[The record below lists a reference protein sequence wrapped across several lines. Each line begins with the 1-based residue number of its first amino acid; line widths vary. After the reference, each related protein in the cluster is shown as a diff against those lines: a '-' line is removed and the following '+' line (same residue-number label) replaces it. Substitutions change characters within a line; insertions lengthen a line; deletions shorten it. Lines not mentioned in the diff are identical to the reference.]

1 MNASFPSL
9 KLGSLA
15 TLIALLLVVV
25 STGCGSL
32 MQRTASLEDD
42 ELYLDR
48 GEEFITDAEY
58 LAYAYEQAGYDAA
71 AGEYERM
78 DSRSGDA
85 FQSSFGYVPQSLRGR
100 SMLRGYMTPYGAAGF
115 GPNPYDPWGS
125 SFYGGYS
132 AYNPGFYDPYN
143 PYGSPMGNFGWGS
156 SSWGINPYV
165 GSFGYNPYAYS
176 PYGYGYTGYNP
187 YGYGVG
193 GFGGVGGN
201 GGVYGGYGNGWGW
214 GSDVYTVS
222 NVVVAPRT
230 PIWSSTSINSNAGGG
245 RLLTNK
251 DEEIQ
256 ATGEP
261 AAPMTIW
268 RGVDAVGTGSSRP
281 AATSTRPTSRQSSS
295 TKPEYISPAR
305 STTTRSS
312 RSRSSWG
319 SSSGSNSGSSTRSSS
334 TRSSSSRSTTTRS
347 SSSSRN
353 SSWSGSS
360 SGSSRSSGSSTRS
373 SSGSGSSRGSS
384 GSSTGRSGGS
394 GRNSG
399 RGGGQPLR

>member
-1 MNASFPSL
+1 MKAPYPSL
-9 KLGSLA
+9 RLGSLA
-15 TLIALLLVVV
+15 TLFALLFVVV

-42 ELYLDR
+42 ELYLER

-71 AGEYERM
+71 AGEYGRM

-125 SFYGGYS
+125 SFCGGYS
-132 AYNPGFYDPYN
+132 PYNPGFYDPYN
-143 PYGSPMGNFGWGS
+143 PYGSPMMGCGFGNN
-156 SSWGINPYV
+156 SWGMNPYM
-165 GSFGYNPYAYS
+165 GGNWGMNPYSYN

-193 GFGGVGGN
+193 GFGGYGGY
-201 GGVYGGYGNGWGW
+201 GGVYGGYGNGWG
-214 GSDVYTVS
+214 SDVYTSS

-230 PIWSSTSINSNAGGG
+230 PIWSSSSVNSNAGGG

-261 AAPMTIW
+261 AAPRTIW
-268 RGVDAVGTGSSRP
+268 RGVDALGSGTARP
-281 AATSTRPTSRQSSS
+281 AATSARPSNSSS
-295 TKPEYISPAR
+295 SNYGQSEY
-305 STTTRSS
+305 
-312 RSRSSWG
+312 G
-319 SSSGSNSGSSTRSSS
+319 SSSRSSS
-334 TRSSSSRSTTTRS
+334 TRSTTRSTTTRS
-347 SSSSRN
+347 SSSTRN
-353 SSWSGSS
+353 SSWSGPS
-360 SGSSRSSGSSTRS
+360 SGSTPSSGSSTRS
-373 SSGSGSSRGSS
+373 SSGTGSSRGSS

-394 GRNSG
+394 SRTSG
-399 RGGGQPLR
+399 RGGGQPPR

>member
-9 KLGSLA
+9 RLGSFTAL
-15 TLIALLLVVV
+15 LALLLVVV

-58 LAYAYEQAGYDAA
+58 LAYAYEQAGYDPR
-71 AGEYERM
+71 GEYGEL
-78 DSRSGDA
+78 DSRGGDA

-125 SFYGGYS
+125 SFYGGYNPYS
-132 AYNPGFYDPYN
+132 PYGGSMGYNMIGGNGWGMNPYMGNNWGMNPYAYN
-143 PYGSPMGNFGWGS
+143 PYG
-156 SSWGINPYV
+156 
-165 GSFGYNPYAYS
+165 
-176 PYGYGYTGYNP
+176 YGHNGYNP
-187 YGYGVG
+187 YGYGG
-193 GFGGVGGN
+193 YGL
-201 GGVYGGYGNGWGW
+201 GGYGTGGYSGFNNWGNSGW
-214 GSDVYTVS
+214 GSDVFEVS

-251 DEEIQ
+251 VEESSE
-256 ATGEP
+256 AGEP
-261 AAPMTIW
+261 AAPRTIW
-268 RGVDAVGTGSSRP
+268 RGMDTQG
-281 AATSTRPTSRQSSS
+281 TSTRSSSSAPSRTNTYGNTPSRTTPTSN
-295 TKPEYISPAR
+295 
-305 STTTRSS
+305 
-312 RSRSSWG
+312 SRSSWG
-319 SSSGSNSGSSTRSSS
+319 SSGSSTRSSS
-334 TRSSSSRSTTTRS
+334 STRSTTTRS

-373 SSGSGSSRGSS
+373 SSSSGSSRGSS
-384 GSSTGRSGGS
+384 GSSTGRSNGS
-394 GRNSG
+394 SRNSG
-399 RGGGQPLR
+399 RGGGQPSR

>member
-9 KLGSLA
+9 RLGSFAALF
-15 TLIALLLVVV
+15 ALLLVVV

-58 LAYAYEQAGYDAA
+58 LAYAYEQAGYDPR
-71 AGEYERM
+71 GEYGEL
-78 DSRSGDA
+78 DSRGGDA

-125 SFYGGYS
+125 SFYGGY
-132 AYNPGFYDPYN
+132 NP
-143 PYGSPMGNFGWGS
+143 
-156 SSWGINPYV
+156 
-165 GSFGYNPYAYS
+165 YS
-176 PYGYGYTGYNP
+176 PYGGSMGYNMMGGNGWGMNPYMGNNWGMNPYAYNP
-187 YGYGVG
+187 YGYGYNG
-193 GFGGVGGN
+193 YNPYGFGGYGM
-201 GGVYGGYGNGWGW
+201 GGYNNWGNSGW
-214 GSDVYTVS
+214 GSDVFEVS

-230 PIWSSTSINSNAGGG
+230 PIWSSTSINSNGGGG

-251 DEEIQ
+251 VEESSE
-256 ATGEP
+256 AGEP
-261 AAPMTIW
+261 AAPRTIW
-268 RGVDAVGTGSSRP
+268 RGMDAQGTR
-281 AATSTRPTSRQSSS
+281 
-295 TKPEYISPAR
+295 
-305 STTTRSS
+305 TRSS
-312 RSRSSWG
+312 SSAPSRTNTYGNTPSRTTPSSNSRSSWG
-319 SSSGSNSGSSTRSSS
+319 SSGASNGSST
-334 TRSSSSRSTTTRS
+334 RSTTTRS

-373 SSGSGSSRGSS
+373 SSSSGSSRGSS
-384 GSSTGRSGGS
+384 GSSTGRSSGS
-394 GRNSG
+394 SRNSG

>member
-1 MNASFPSL
+1 MKASFPSL
-9 KLGSLA
+9 RLESHA
-15 TLIALLLVVV
+15 TLFALLLVVV

-42 ELYLDR
+42 ELYLDQ

-78 DSRSGDA
+78 DARGGDA

-143 PYGSPMGNFGWGS
+143 PYGSPMGNLGWGS
-156 SSWGINPYV
+156 NAWGMNPYM
-165 GSFGYNPYAYS
+165 GNSFGYNPYAYN

-193 GFGGVGGN
+193 GFGGYGGY
-201 GGVYGGYGNGWGW
+201 GGYGGTYGGYGNGW

-230 PIWSSTSINSNAGGG
+230 PIWSSTSVNSNVGGG
-245 RLLTNK
+245 RLLDNK
-251 DEEIQ
+251 VEEIQ

-268 RGVDAVGTGSSRP
+268 RGMDAVGTGSSRP
-281 AATSTRPTSRQSSS
+281 AATSTRPSSTSTQSSS

-312 RSRSSWG
+312 RSSSSWG
-319 SSSGSNSGSSTRSSS
+319 SSSGSSSGSSTRSSS
-334 TRSSSSRSTTTRS
+334 TRSTTTRS
-347 SSSSRN
+347 S
-353 SSWSGSS
+353 SS

-394 GRNSG
+394 SRTSS

>member
-9 KLGSLA
+9 RLGSFTAL
-15 TLIALLLVVV
+15 LALLLVVV

-58 LAYAYEQAGYDAA
+58 LAYAYEQAGYDPR
-71 AGEYERM
+71 GEYGEL
-78 DSRSGDA
+78 DSRGGDA

-125 SFYGGYS
+125 SFYGGY
-132 AYNPGFYDPYN
+132 N
-143 PYGSPMGNFGWGS
+143 PYSPYGGSMGYNMMGGNGWGM
-156 SSWGINPYV
+156 
-165 GSFGYNPYAYS
+165 NPYAYN
-176 PYGYGYTGYNP
+176 PYGYGYNGYNP
-187 YGYGVG
+187 YGYGG
-193 GFGGVGGN
+193 YGL
-201 GGVYGGYGNGWGW
+201 GGYGTGGYGGFNNWGNSGW
-214 GSDVYTVS
+214 GSDVFEVS

-230 PIWSSTSINSNAGGG
+230 PIWSSTSINSNGGGG

-251 DEEIQ
+251 VEESSE
-256 ATGEP
+256 AGEP
-261 AAPMTIW
+261 AAPRTIW
-268 RGVDAVGTGSSRP
+268 RGMDAQGSR
-281 AATSTRPTSRQSSS
+281 
-295 TKPEYISPAR
+295 
-305 STTTRSS
+305 TRSS
-312 RSRSSWG
+312 ATAPSRTSAYGTTPAPRTPSSNSRSSWG
-319 SSSGSNSGSSTRSSS
+319 SSGSSNGSST
-334 TRSSSSRSTTTRS
+334 RSTTTRS

-373 SSGSGSSRGSS
+373 SSSSGSSRGSS
-384 GSSTGRSGGS
+384 GSSTGRSNGS
-394 GRNSG
+394 SRNSG
-399 RGGGQPLR
+399 RGGGQPSR